1 MTKRRKRLGAV
12 AVLLV
17 VAVLAFGA
25 LLGRNAA
32 CPPVAEM
39 AIEANAPGTSSM
51 KAARYRCYGDTDVIH
66 WETVARPVLSDTS
79 VLVRVHVAAT
89 NPLDWHYMRG
99 EPYIMRLSSGMGRPS
114 DVRLGQDFAGVVE
127 AVGTKVKRFAAGD
140 SVFGASTGAFS
151 EYVTVRETG
160 AIARVPDSMSLAEAA
175 AMPVAATTALQAVRD
190 VGRVTSG
197 ARVLVNGAS
206 GGVGTYAV
214 QIAKALGAHV
224 TGVAST
230 RNMELVR
237 SLGADATIDYTTEDF
252 TTGTVRYDVII
263 DNVGNHAPSALRR
276 ALVPNGRVVVV
287 GGPDADRWLGPI
299 RSLMGAI
306 VYGWFVAPTF
316 ESLLAETTQKDLEYL
331 STLVMQG
338 KLRSVL
344 DREFAASGL
353 REAVAYQES
362 GRSRGKN
369 IVRIR

>member
-1 MTKRRKRLGAV
+1 MTKRSKRLGAV
-12 AVLLV
+12 ALLLV
-17 VAVLAFGA
+17 VAVLTFGA

-32 CPPVAEM
+32 CPPAGDV
-39 AIEANAPGTSSM
+39 AIEANAPDTLSM
-51 KAARYRCYGDTDVIH
+51 QAARYRCYGDTDVIH
-66 WETVARPVLSDTS
+66 WETVARPMLSDTS

-89 NPLDWHYMRG
+89 NPLDWHFMRG
-99 EPYIMRLSSGMGRPS
+99 EPYFMRLSSGMGRPS

-127 AVGTKVKRFAAGD
+127 AVGAKVTRFAVGD
-140 SVFGASTGAFS
+140 SVFGASSGAFG
-151 EYVTVRETG
+151 EYVAVREAG
-160 AIARVPDSMSLAEAA
+160 SIAHVPDSMSLAEAA

-190 VGRVTSG
+190 VGGVTG
-197 ARVLVNGAS
+197 GKRVLVNGAS

-230 RNMELVR
+230 RNVALVQ
-237 SLGADATIDYTTEDF
+237 SLGADATIDYTTQDF
-252 TTGTVRYDVII
+252 TTDTVRYDVII

-287 GGPDADRWLGPI
+287 GGPDADRWLGPL
-299 RSLMGAI
+299 RSFVGAI
-306 VYGWFVAPTF
+306 VYGWFVEPTF
-316 ESLLAETTQKDLEYL
+316 KGLFAETTQKDLEYL
-331 STLVMQG
+331 STLVKQG

-344 DREFAASGL
+344 DREFAASAL

>member
-1 MTKRRKRLGAV
+1 MTKTRKRLGAL
-12 AVLLV
+12 AILLV
-17 VAVLAFGA
+17 VGVLAFGA

-32 CPPVAEM
+32 CPPAGQMSTESKSPDATTM
-39 AIEANAPGTSSM
+39 Q
-51 KAARYRCYGDTDVIH
+51 AARYHCYGDTNVIH
-66 WETVARPVLSDTS
+66 WETVARPVPSDTS

-99 EPYIMRLSSGMGRPS
+99 EPYIMRLSSGMGRPT

-127 AVGTKVKRFAAGD
+127 AVGAKVTRFAAGD
-140 SVFGASTGAFS
+140 SVFGASTGAFG
-151 EYVTVRETG
+151 EYVTVREAG
-160 AIARVPDSMSLAEAA
+160 AIARVPDSMSLTQAA

-190 VGRVTSG
+190 VGRVTSNT
-197 ARVLVNGAS
+197 RVLVNGAS

-230 RNMELVR
+230 RNMELVQ

-276 ALVPNGRVVVV
+276 ALVPSGRVVMV

-299 RSLMGAI
+299 RSFVGAI
-306 VYGWFVAPTF
+306 VYGWFVEPSF
-316 ESLLAETTQKDLEYL
+316 EGLLAQTTQADLEYL
-331 STLVMQG
+331 SLLVMQG

-344 DREFAASGL
+344 DREFAASEL

-369 IVRIR
+369 IVRIP